1 MNIQKRFTL
10 GETTM
15 SYELLVGLNVI
26 DDRRYQEYRT
36 AMKPILS
43 QFGGRF
49 GYDFKVSEVLQ
60 SEVENNDINRVF
72 TINFPPNQTDMEVFF
87 SDTEYLNVKARY
99 FESSVK
105 STTIISSYEK

>member
-1 MNIQKRFTL
+1 
-10 GETTM
+10 M

-26 DDRRYQEYRT
+26 NDRRYQEYRT

-60 SEVENNDINRVF
+60 SEIESNDINRVF
-72 TINFPPNQTDMEVFF
+72 TINFPNQTNMEAFF
-87 SDTEYLNVKARY
+87 SDAEYLNVKTRY